1 MTDYNHIPTAE
12 RALITLLK
20 AKNQEVI
27 AILYDRYGGALLGV
41 AEKIL
46 KSEAL
51 GEDVLQEA
59 FVKIWLNAETY
70 DVSKGRLFT
79 WMLNITRNTA
89 LDKLKSKHYKQ
100 SLQNENTDTVI
111 NVAENTNSDSVVGEE
126 GIGLQEVLNKLKPDQ
141 KQLIELMYFSGYTQA
156 EISEELNMPLGTVK
170 TKMRA
175 AMLVLRKYYGVEVSV
190 IISLILKNLY

>member
-1 MTDYNHIPTAE
+1 MTAYNQIPTAE
-12 RALITLLK
+12 RAIISLLK
-20 AKNQEVI
+20 AKNQDVME
-27 AILYDRYGGALLGV
+27 ILYDRYGGALLGI
-41 AEKIL
+41 AEKIM

-59 FVKIWLNAETY
+59 FVKIWLNAESY
-70 DVSKGRLFT
+70 DASKGRLFT
-79 WMLNITRNTA
+79 WMLNITRNLA

-100 SLQNENTDTVI
+100 SLQNDSTDTVV
-111 NVAENTNSDSVVGEE
+111 NVSANTGNESVMGEE
-126 GIGLQEVLNKLKPDQ
+126 GIGLQEVLNQLKPDQ

-190 IISLILKNLY
+190 VIWLILKNYF

>member
-1 MTDYNHIPTAE
+1 LTSNNQIPTAE

-27 AILYDRYGGALLGV
+27 EILYDRYGGALLGV
-41 AEKIL
+41 SEKIM

-51 GEDVLQEA
+51 AEDVLQEA

-70 DVSKGRLFT
+70 DASKGRLFT

-100 SLQNENTDTVI
+100 SLQNDSTDTVI
-111 NVAENTNSDSVVGEE
+111 NVAEDTDSDSIVGEE
-126 GIGLQEVLNKLKPDQ
+126 GIGLQEVLNQLKPDQ

-190 IISLILKNLY
+190 VIALILKHFY

>member
-1 MTDYNHIPTAE
+1 MTLSNHIPTAE
-12 RALITLLK
+12 RAIIALLK
-20 AKNQEVI
+20 ARNQDVME
-27 AILYDRYGGALLGV
+27 ILYDRYGGALLGV
-41 AEKIL
+41 AEKIM

-59 FVKIWLNAETY
+59 FVKIWLHGESY
-70 DVSKGRLFT
+70 DASKGRLFT
-79 WMLNITRNTA
+79 WMLNITRNLA
-89 LDKLKSKHYKQ
+89 IDKLKSKHYKQ
-100 SLQNENTDTVI
+100 SLQNDSTDVVI
-111 NVAENTNSDSVVGEE
+111 NVAESSGDSSLVGEE
-126 GIGLQEVLNKLKPDQ
+126 GIGLQEVLNQLKPDQ

-190 IISLILKNLY
+190 IISLILKNYF